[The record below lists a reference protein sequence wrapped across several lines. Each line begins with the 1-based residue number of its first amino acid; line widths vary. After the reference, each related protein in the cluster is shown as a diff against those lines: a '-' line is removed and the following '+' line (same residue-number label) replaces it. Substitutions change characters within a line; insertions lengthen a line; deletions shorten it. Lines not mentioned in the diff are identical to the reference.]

1 MGDFPSSM
9 AATTAP
15 RPESGPAAPAPP
27 SRGVATPVWIVALIV
42 VAAAAAGAGFFGGY
56 EYKASTASRAATVN
70 DTLSILGAGT
80 LTSFFPTLASD
91 LAAQNKSVSAPAAA
105 QTYEGSLDVT
115 TAITSLA
122 SKADV
127 AAVADFRLV
136 PQLLEPK
143 FAGYEVVFAS
153 SPEVL
158 VYNASI
164 SAFDG
169 INTTNWGTVLYN
181 AVSTAGVPPLAVWNA
196 STDPNGYNEI
206 FDMMLQ
212 GVIYG
217 GGNNASVYSHF
228 YSGAVG
234 GYATPNP
241 SVTKIE
247 HESEAAT
254 LLKTGVVSA
263 LITYRS
269 YAVANHLTNVSFNPI
284 VGLGANN
291 TTALSDYK
299 QLSTEILS
307 SSGTLTPVKPAPVL
321 FAATVP
327 LNAPNPALGAAFLHL
342 LISPEGA
349 AVLSAGGAFTPIFP
363 AWSDAPANVPPVL
376 APDVTTLPAW
386 AQGYLS

>member
-1 MGDFPSSM
+1 M
-9 AATTAP
+9 AA
-15 RPESGPAAPAPP
+15 S
-27 SRGVATPVWIVALIV
+27 TPVWVVVLIV
-42 VAAAAAGAGFFGGY
+42 VAAGAAGAGFFGGY
-56 EYKASTASRAATVN
+56 EYRGGAASRAATVN

-91 LAAQNKSVSAPAAA
+91 LAAENHSVSAPAAA

-153 SPEVL
+153 TPEVL
-158 VYNASI
+158 VYNS
-164 SAFDG
+164 SLSEFDG
-169 INTTNWGTVLYN
+169 INTSNWGTVLYN
-181 AVSTAGVPPLAVWNA
+181 AVSTAGVPPFAVWNA

-212 GVIYG
+212 GALYG
-217 GGNNASVYSHF
+217 GDNASVYGHF

-234 GYATPNP
+234 AYATPNP
-241 SVTKIE
+241 AVTKLE
-247 HESEAAT
+247 HESQAAS
-254 LLKTGVVSA
+254 LLKTGVVSS
-263 LITYRS
+263 LITYRA
-269 YAVANHLTNVSFNPI
+269 YAVANHLANVTLNPI
-284 VGLGANN
+284 VGLDANN
-291 TTALSDYK
+291 SDALNDYK
-299 QLSTEILS
+299 PLSTEILS

-342 LISPEGA
+342 LISPQGST
-349 AVLSAGGAFTPIFP
+349 VLTAGGAFTPIFP
-363 AWSDAPANVPPVL
+363 AWTDAPTNVPPVL